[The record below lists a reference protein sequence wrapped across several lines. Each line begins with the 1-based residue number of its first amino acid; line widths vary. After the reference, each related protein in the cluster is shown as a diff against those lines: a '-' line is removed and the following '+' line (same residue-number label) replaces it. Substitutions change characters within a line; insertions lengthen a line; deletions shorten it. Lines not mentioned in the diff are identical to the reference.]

1 MPIFYTDVRTGT
13 DFARAVEG
21 EEFTDC
27 DASLKSARDGARG
40 TVSSEINA
48 GRDPVSLE
56 YFIRDEG
63 ETQLATFSVTA
74 TVSGL
79 DPLN

>member
-1 MPIFYTDVRTGT
+1 MPIFYTDVRIGT

-21 EEFTDC
+21 QEFSDS
-27 DASLKSARDGARG
+27 DAALRSARDGARG

-56 YFIRDEG
+56 YFIRDEDG
-63 ETQLATFSVTA
+63 TQFATFSVTA

-79 DPLN
+79 D